1 MIYNLANINR
11 GDPMSGYLTKIRT
24 KIPRTNKEVDIDVNG
39 KTLILTGGNGCGK
52 TQLLNFV
59 YNNLINRIVDKNN
72 TTIQQLKQNVSSY
85 EQTMNNAGPTSRDY
99 DIFVSEIEKMN
110 KQIEELESSSI
121 ELSDL
126 EHFILKYKD
135 FQAVLLQFEAGRKS
149 DILKPSSVV
158 SIDSLKNK
166 DRETVSNR
174 HQKTTTSSV
183 FEEFLVTSK
192 ANQAFSESKEMNND
206 PQEAARIGKW
216 FNKLETDLQNL
227 FEDEE
232 LKLVFKSGSLSF
244 ELRQP
249 NKEPYTFQTL
259 SSGFSSIMAVYADLI
274 TKVSLRSIDPE
285 DLTGVVMIDE
295 IDAHLHVSLQ
305 KKILSFLTGAFPKVQ
320 FVVTTHS
327 PFVVSSVKDA
337 VIYDLSKLEQVEDL
351 SMYSYEAVLEGLF
364 GVLPIS
370 NLLQQNIEALAKLLE
385 KQPIDP
391 QEVQALLDR
400 LPQDEDSLDSE
411 SLYFVNSAK
420 LAINKAKG

>member
-1 MIYNLANINR
+1 
-11 GDPMSGYLTKIRT
+11 MSGYLTKIKT
-24 KIPRTNKEVDIDVNG
+24 KIPYTDKEVDIEVNG

-59 YNNLINRIVDKNN
+59 YENLIDRVVDRNN
-72 TTIQQLKQNVSSY
+72 KDVQRLKQEINGY
-85 EQTMNNAGPTSRDY
+85 EQGMERDGPTHRDY
-99 DIFVSEIEKMN
+99 DIYNKLKKKAEEKI
-110 KQIEELESSSI
+110 KELESSLI

-126 EHFILKYKD
+126 EHFIIKYKD

-158 SIDSLKNK
+158 SIDSLKSK
-166 DRETVSNR
+166 DLETVSNR
-174 HQKTTTSSV
+174 HRKTTTSSV
-183 FEEFLVTSK
+183 FEDFLVTSK
-192 ANQAFSESKEMNND
+192 ANQAFSESEKMNNN
-206 PQEAARIGKW
+206 PQEAARIDKW
-216 FNKLETDLQNL
+216 FNKLESDIQNL
-227 FEDEE
+227 FEDDE
-232 LKLVFKSGSLSF
+232 LKLDFKSDSFSF

-285 DLTGVVMIDE
+285 ELTGIVMIDE

-320 FVVTTHS
+320 FIVTTHS

-337 VIYDLSKLEQVEDL
+337 VIYDLSKLQQVEDL
-351 SMYSYEAVLEGLF
+351 SMFSYEAVLEGLF
-364 GVLPIS
+364 GVLSIS
-370 NLLQQNIEALAKLLE
+370 DLLQQNIEALAKLLE

-391 QEVQALLDR
+391 QEVQALLDK